1 MTNKQCIDKE
11 VLFSFPAVVSL
22 VTNVYFLTPHSVTHD
37 ALHPYIC
44 SSKQHL
50 QKKKKRYTIY
60 TYIFIFIYYT
70 LVFRCVLIVGKI
82 FS

>member
-50 QKKKKRYTIY
+50 QKKKEKIY
-60 TYIFIFIYYT
+60 NIYLYIHIYILYIG
-70 LVFRCVLIVGKI
+70 V
-82 FS
+82 

>member
-50 QKKKKRYTIY
+50 QKKKRKDIQYILIY
-60 TYIFIFIYYT
+60 SYLYIIHWC
-70 LVFRCVLIVGKI
+70 LDVC
-82 FS
+82 